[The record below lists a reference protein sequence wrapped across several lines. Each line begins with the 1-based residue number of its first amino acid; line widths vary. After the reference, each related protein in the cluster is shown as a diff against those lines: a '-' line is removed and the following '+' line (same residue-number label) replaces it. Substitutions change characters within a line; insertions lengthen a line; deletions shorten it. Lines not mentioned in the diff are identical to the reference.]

1 MPGYPS
7 IQSILSVTGTID
19 IDKFNRGFEDAE
31 DRIEN
36 TSKKSIGLAKEE
48 TRPSKRPRLLS
59 VTEPI
64 VDTEDISESRRPV
77 SLWFKKQL
85 VIQLVKETKMD
96 LSAYGY
102 TGETVVALSPA
113 ACVDKFL
120 RIHTV
125 HCAWTLLL
133 CMV

>member
-1 MPGYPS
+1 M
-7 IQSILSVTGTID
+7 
-19 IDKFNRGFEDAE
+19 
-31 DRIEN
+31 
-36 TSKKSIGLAKEE
+36 
-48 TRPSKRPRLLS
+48 S

-120 RIHTV
+120 RMHTV